1 MRREETG
8 LGVVD
13 GALKIFLGGGSGDME
28 GGPWPDLVL
37 PEVDFLEAVGGVGGG
52 ESNLGDGELGNIHF
66 SFCFFLAAFLSHVAL
81 SMSTSSM
88 VRRAPKSAR
97 ASMAMVTL
105 PWTRIWARCSRAS
118 EVLEGSITV
127 MALELQ
133 QHEEE
138 RIVL

>member
-1 MRREETG
+1 
-8 LGVVD
+8 
-13 GALKIFLGGGSGDME
+13 ME
-28 GGPWPDLVL
+28 GGHCPDMVL
-37 PEVDFLEAVGGVGGG
+37 AEVDFLEAVGGVGGG

-66 SFCFFLAAFLSHVAL
+66 SFCFFLAFLPQVVL
-81 SMSTSSM
+81 SMSTSSK